1 MNVRIPEV
9 EANPGQY
16 DLFQV
21 LEKIDTKVLLLFGDG
36 SKLYDEA
43 AIADLLGKRPEF
55 PCIAGLRAG
64 PRPSLMTYE
73 QALLISGY
81 LSS

>member
-36 SKLYDEA
+36 SKLCDEA
-43 AIADLLGKRPEF
+43 AIADLLGKRLDF
-55 PCIAGLRAG
+55 PALPGSGPGLVHR
-64 PRPSLMTYE
+64 
-73 QALLISGY
+73 
-81 LSS
+81 